1 MKHIILLGDS
11 IFDNASYVPGKSPI
25 IKQLQSQLP
34 TSWKATLLA
43 VDGDVTEDV
52 LSQTSN
58 LPDNASH
65 LIISC
70 GGNDALFDYN
80 ILYEPADSIAEAL
93 QLLTKVRLKFQHN
106 YKKMLTHVLSFT
118 KLNRPGFDGGSIV

>member
-58 LPDNASH
+58 LPDDASQ
-65 LIISC
+65 
-70 GGNDALFDYN
+70 
-80 ILYEPADSIAEAL
+80 DS
-93 QLLTKVRLKFQHN
+93 TG
-106 YKKMLTHVLSFT
+106 T
-118 KLNRPGFDGGSIV
+118 